1 MLASMELY
9 ARSMLKDFAR
19 ILNSDSMHSIDIQVP
34 WFKFQIFGQDEI
46 ISMFLISTHK
56 IVCLEGSVLYVS
68 MHLDKWFYAS
78 NQPSRV
84 MIQISNFKIF
94 QKYIHNRS
102 WIVHKNVR
110 SSMVKTVLESEASL
124 RNYRE
129 KMEEIRMDAS
139 MHAYVSLCQRVSACV
154 RCN

>member
-1 MLASMELY
+1 MLAMELY

-19 ILNSDSMHSIDIQVP
+19 ILNSDSMHSIGIQVS

-46 ISMFLISTHK
+46 VSMFLISTHK
-56 IVCLEGSVLYVS
+56 IVCLDGNVLYVS

-94 QKYIHNRS
+94 QKYIHNGS

-129 KMEEIRMDAS
+129 KMKEIRMDAS
-139 MHAYVSLCQRVSACV
+139 MHACVSLCQRMSACV
-154 RCN
+154 RYN